1 MHLIRV
7 YDGLPG
13 PWGAELDILRRE
25 AVPVGLSLLGLAT
38 LEGLRKA
45 NSPRIKHHDF
55 RRRVLKIKSVSARSV
70 VAVQQPQTD
79 RYFNSE
85 TAGRQG
91 WEEAMPEFDRDAL
104 KRSIQAL
111 RTGNPA
117 RHRTLTGR
125 SPQPELSAIDSQLRK
140 ESLETLESA
149 LTEAGVDMRKLRAT
163 LARDQTKALDRVA
176 ALRPRAEAPKHSETG
191 AAAGSSNR
199 FRSLQALA
207 GHAVPLDRPSSLTF
221 LTEPV
226 NITANEVGGSYL
238 VASSLTPAFVQ
249 TMVDATSADHSGE
262 YTFWYNWNNDS
273 DSSVLAQVSTA
284 LEFNGNIYAQASTF
298 CGEAS
303 SDTYI
308 DGGLNIGFTP
318 NNLLAES
325 RTYHFATLG
334 AKATYFVI
342 DTKTKYFDNVD
353 NGLSI
358 DGFIVPP
365 NTELVI
371 SVWVEF
377 SFNFTADG
385 VRDFNA
391 GSADF
396 ASDGNSVAVP
406 GVALITSPIQVIIQ

>member
-1 MHLIRV
+1 MNGV
-7 YDGLPG
+7 Q
-13 PWGAELDILRRE
+13 
-25 AVPVGLSLLGLAT
+25 
-38 LEGLRKA
+38 
-45 NSPRIKHHDF
+45 IKW
-55 RRRVLKIKSVSARSV
+55 LQIGKITH
-70 VAVQQPQTD
+70 P
-79 RYFNSE
+79 
-85 TAGRQG
+85 
-91 WEEAMPEFDRDAL
+91 AL
-104 KRSIQAL
+104 
-111 RTGNPA
+111 
-117 RHRTLTGR
+117 
-125 SPQPELSAIDSQLRK
+125 
-140 ESLETLESA
+140 
-149 LTEAGVDMRKLRAT
+149 
-163 LARDQTKALDRVA
+163 
-176 ALRPRAEAPKHSETG
+176 
-191 AAAGSSNR
+191 
-199 FRSLQALA
+199 
-207 GHAVPLDRPSSLTF
+207 
-221 LTEPV
+221 
-226 NITANEVGGSYL
+226 
-238 VASSLTPAFVQ
+238 
-249 TMVDATSADHSGE
+249 
-262 YTFWYNWNNDS
+262 S
-273 DSSVLAQVSTA
+273 DSLVLAQVSTA

-334 AKATYFVI
+334 AKATYFGI

-406 GVALITSPIQVIIQ
+406 GVVLITSPIQVIIQ